1 MLYKV
6 GGGGMRNFIELVVKR
21 PVAVFMCMIAVL
33 ILGFVSLSKLAVDFM
48 PDMELPYIT
57 VSTEYENAGPEEVEK
72 SVTRVIENAVATVS
86 DINTITSTSKE
97 GESSVFIEFNWGTD
111 LAVATADI
119 REAIDSAKN
128 SLPDDAESPTVLKFS
143 TDMMPIMEIAFF
155 GTDNLGA
162 LYTLI
167 DNQILNK
174 IEQASGVARAEIRGG
189 LKTEM
194 KVDLVLN
201 RLHAYGIDIN
211 TIVSLLSSENQ
222 NLSGGE
228 TYEGVYKYTLRTMGE
243 FTTVDDIENTVVT
256 LKTNDTPIKLKDVGR
271 VYQGY
276 SDDSEIVKINGM
288 PAISVSVNKESGGNA
303 VNVSKAVQKQ
313 LANLSLPE
321 GVEYEILFN
330 NADNVNESIKGVL
343 DTAWQG
349 GLFAVIILMLYLWNI
364 KTVSVIAVSIPISI
378 IITFTLMYFIGIT
391 LNIISLSG
399 LVLGIGMMVD
409 NSIVVLENIF
419 YYRNSGYGKYSSAIN
434 GTSSVALAISAS
446 TLTTIAVFL
455 PFLFVE
461 GQTGQ
466 LFRDLCITVTVSMI
480 GSLFVALTIVPM
492 LGARLVTNK
501 KTKFLIPMENFVNKK
516 FHDKV
521 NNLYSAVLNYSI
533 KNKKKV
539 LISSMSVIFA
549 IIVLGLMIIGKEGFP
564 TSDEGQFK
572 IDVEMPVGTKSEQTQ
587 AFVTR
592 MEGDIQSVIGEDFD
606 RMQSRVKSGAEE
618 NKAEIRV
625 QLREKRD
632 GRKKSVD
639 EYIELTRNSLVSY
652 PAKINI
658 SAITTSAIGRS
669 GGTGG
674 EEINIELVGDDLDKS
689 TEIANN
695 IIAAISD
702 IEGIREPRLSRD
714 DSNPELKI
722 YVNRQIAAKMGINVN
737 TIANIIKTSFAGTT
751 ATTMTPAN
759 SDVTDIDVNVQLG
772 EPDRLKIDDISRLMI
787 PTTSGIVPISSIA
800 TVEKSYGPT
809 EIERKDS
816 TRITTI
822 KASGYNRALSEI
834 MADVQDKISKEVFIP
849 SGFNINYTGD
859 FEDMNE
865 AFLQL
870 LQALILALVLVYA
883 IMASQ
888 FESFIAPF
896 VIALAIPF
904 GFAGSL
910 IALFIGRQTLSVY
923 SGIGFI
929 VLIGIVVNNG
939 IVLIDYM
946 NQLMHEKH
954 INGDEAALES
964 GPRRLRPVLM
974 TTLTT
979 ILGLLPM
986 ALSGGSGNEMYQPLS
1001 LAILGGL
1008 LVSTAFTLVIVP
1020 TVYAAIRNKIPLKD
1034 YEKKDRESRDDFSNY
1049 DTVNVTGK

>member
-1 MLYKV
+1 
-6 GGGGMRNFIELVVKR
+6 MRNFIELVVKR

-33 ILGFVSLSKLAVDFM
+33 ILGFVSLSKLAVDFL

-57 VSTEYENAGPEEVEK
+57 VRTEYENAGPEEVEK
-72 SVTRVIENAVATVS
+72 SVTRVVENAVATVS
-86 DINTITSTSKE
+86 DINTITSTSQE

-119 REAIDSAKN
+119 REAIDGIKN
-128 SLPDDAESPTVLKFS
+128 SLPDDADSPTVFKFS
-143 TDMMPIMEIAFF
+143 TDMMPVMEIAFF

-243 FTTVDDIENTVVT
+243 FTTVEDIENTVVA
-256 LKTNDTPIKLKDVGR
+256 LKTNDTPIKLKDIGR

-288 PAISVSVNKESGGNA
+288 PAISVSVNKESGGNT

-313 LANLSLPE
+313 LANLTLPE

-330 NADNVNESIKGVL
+330 NADNVNESINGVL

-364 KTVSVIAVSIPISI
+364 KTVSIIAISIPISI
-378 IITFTLMYFIGIT
+378 IITFTLMYFMGIT

-419 YYRNSGYGKYSSAIN
+419 YYRNNGYGKYSSAIN

-501 KTKFLIPMENFVNKK
+501 KTKFLIPIENFVNKN
-516 FHDKV
+516 FHNRV
-521 NNLYSAVLNYSI
+521 NNLYSRVLHYSI
-533 KNKKKV
+533 KHKKKV
-539 LISSMSVIFA
+539 LISSLSVVLV
-549 IIVLGLMIIGKEGFP
+549 IIVLGLTFIGKEGFP

-587 AFVTR
+587 SFVTR
-592 MEGDIQSVIGEDFD
+592 MESDIQNLIGEDFD
-606 RMQSRVKSGAEE
+606 RMQSRVQSGSDE

-625 QLREKRD
+625 QLRDKSE

-639 EYIELTRNSLVSY
+639 EYIEFTRNALVSY
-652 PAKINI
+652 PAQINI
-658 SAITTSAIGRS
+658 VAITSSAINSGGRD

-674 EEINIELVGDDLDKS
+674 NEIEIELVGDDLDKA

-702 IEGIREPRLSRD
+702 IEGIREPRLTRD

-722 YVNRQIAAKMGINVN
+722 YVNREIAAKMGINVN

-772 EPDRLKIDDISRLMI
+772 EPDRLNIDDISRLMI

-834 MADVQDKISKEVFIP
+834 MTDVQEKIKQEVFIP

-859 FEDMNE
+859 FEDMND

-946 NQLMHEKH
+946 NQLMHEKR
-954 INGDEAALES
+954 ISGDEAALES

-986 ALSGGSGNEMYQPLS
+986 TLSGGSGNEMYQPLS

-1008 LVSTAFTLVIVP
+1008 LLSTAFTLVIVP

-1034 YEKKDRESRDDFSNY
+1034 YEQKDLESRDDFSNY
-1049 DTVNVTGK
+1049 DTINATGK

>member
-1 MLYKV
+1 
-6 GGGGMRNFIELVVKR
+6 MRNFIELVVKR

-33 ILGFVSLSKLAVDFM
+33 ILGFVSLSKLAVDFL

-57 VSTEYENAGPEEVEK
+57 VRTEYENAGPEEVEK
-72 SVTRVIENAVATVS
+72 SVTRVVENAVATVS
-86 DINTITSTSKE
+86 DINTITSTSQE

-119 REAIDSAKN
+119 REAIDGIKN
-128 SLPDDAESPTVLKFS
+128 SLPDDADSPTVFKFS
-143 TDMMPIMEIAFF
+143 TDMMPVMEIAFF

-243 FTTVDDIENTVVT
+243 FTAVEDIENTVVA
-256 LKTNDTPIKLKDVGR
+256 LKTNDTPIKLKDIGR

-288 PAISVSVNKESGGNA
+288 PAISVSVNKESGGNT

-313 LANLSLPE
+313 LANLTLPE

-330 NADNVNESIKGVL
+330 NADNVNESINGVL

-364 KTVSVIAVSIPISI
+364 KTVSIIAISIPISI
-378 IITFTLMYFIGIT
+378 IITFTLMYFMGIT

-419 YYRNSGYGKYSSAIN
+419 YYRNNGYGKYSSAIN

-501 KTKFLIPMENFVNKK
+501 KTKFLIPIENFVNKN
-516 FHDKV
+516 FHNRV
-521 NNLYSAVLNYSI
+521 NNLYSRVLHYSI
-533 KNKKKV
+533 KHKKKV
-539 LISSMSVIFA
+539 LISSLSVVLV
-549 IIVLGLMIIGKEGFP
+549 IIVLGLTFIGKEGFP

-587 AFVTR
+587 SFVTR
-592 MEGDIQSVIGEDFD
+592 MESDIQNLIGEDFD
-606 RMQSRVKSGAEE
+606 RMQSRVQSGSDE

-625 QLREKRD
+625 QLRDKSE

-639 EYIELTRNSLVSY
+639 EYIEFTRNALVSY
-652 PAKINI
+652 PAQINI
-658 SAITTSAIGRS
+658 AAITSSAINSGGRD

-674 EEINIELVGDDLDKS
+674 NEIEIELVGDDLDKA

-702 IEGIREPRLSRD
+702 IEGIREPRLTRD

-722 YVNRQIAAKMGINVN
+722 YVNREIAAKMGINVN

-772 EPDRLKIDDISRLMI
+772 EPDRLNIDDISRLMI

-834 MADVQDKISKEVFIP
+834 MTDVQEKIKQEVFIP

-859 FEDMNE
+859 FEDMND

-910 IALFIGRQTLSVY
+910 IALFIGRHTLSVY

-946 NQLMHEKH
+946 NQLMHEKR
-954 INGDEAALES
+954 ISGDEAALES

-1008 LVSTAFTLVIVP
+1008 LLSTAFTLVIVP

-1034 YEKKDRESRDDFSNY
+1034 YEQKDLESRDDFSNY
-1049 DTVNVTGK
+1049 DTINATGK

>member
-1 MLYKV
+1 
-6 GGGGMRNFIELVVKR
+6 MRNFIELVVKR

-33 ILGFVSLSKLAVDFM
+33 ILGFVSLSKLAVDFL

-57 VSTEYENAGPEEVEK
+57 VRTEYENAGPEEVEK
-72 SVTRVIENAVATVS
+72 SVTRVVENAVATVS
-86 DINTITSTSKE
+86 DINTITSTSQE

-119 REAIDSAKN
+119 REAIDGIKN
-128 SLPDDAESPTVLKFS
+128 SLPDDADSPTVFKFS
-143 TDMMPIMEIAFF
+143 TDMMPVMEIAFF

-243 FTTVDDIENTVVT
+243 FTTVEDIENTVVA
-256 LKTNDTPIKLKDVGR
+256 LKTNDTPIKLKDIGR

-288 PAISVSVNKESGGNA
+288 PAISVSVNKESGGNT

-313 LANLSLPE
+313 LANLTLPE

-330 NADNVNESIKGVL
+330 NADNVNESINGVL

-364 KTVSVIAVSIPISI
+364 KTVSIIAISIPISI
-378 IITFTLMYFIGIT
+378 IITFTLMYFMGIT

-419 YYRNSGYGKYSSAIN
+419 YYRNNGYGKYSSAIN

-501 KTKFLIPMENFVNKK
+501 KTKFLIPIENFVNKN
-516 FHDKV
+516 FHNRV
-521 NNLYSAVLNYSI
+521 NNLYSRVLHYSI
-533 KNKKKV
+533 KHKKKV
-539 LISSMSVIFA
+539 LISSLSVVLV
-549 IIVLGLMIIGKEGFP
+549 IIVLGLTFIGKEGFP

-587 AFVTR
+587 SFVTR
-592 MEGDIQSVIGEDFD
+592 MESDIQNLIGEDFD
-606 RMQSRVKSGAEE
+606 RMQSRVQSGSDE

-625 QLREKRD
+625 QLRDKSE

-639 EYIELTRNSLVSY
+639 EYIEFTRNALVSY
-652 PAKINI
+652 PAQINI
-658 SAITTSAIGRS
+658 AAITSSAINSGGRD

-674 EEINIELVGDDLDKS
+674 NEIEIELVGDDLDKA

-702 IEGIREPRLSRD
+702 IEGIREPRLTRD

-722 YVNRQIAAKMGINVN
+722 YVNREIAAKMGINVN

-772 EPDRLKIDDISRLMI
+772 EPDRLNIDDISRLMI

-834 MADVQDKISKEVFIP
+834 MTDVQEKIKQEVFIP

-859 FEDMNE
+859 FEDMND

-946 NQLMHEKH
+946 NQLMREKR
-954 INGDEAALES
+954 ISGDEAALES

-1008 LVSTAFTLVIVP
+1008 LLSTAFTLFIVP

-1034 YEKKDRESRDDFSNY
+1034 YEQKDLESRDDFSNY
-1049 DTVNVTGK
+1049 DTINATGK

>member
-1 MLYKV
+1 
-6 GGGGMRNFIELVVKR
+6 MRNFIELVVKR

-57 VSTEYENAGPEEVEK
+57 VKTIYENAGPEEVEK
-72 SVTRVIENAVATVS
+72 SVTRIIENAVATVS
-86 DINTITSTSKE
+86 GISTVSSTSKE
-97 GESSVFIEFNWGTD
+97 GESSVFIEFNWGID
-111 LAVATADI
+111 LAVATADV
-119 REAIDSAKN
+119 REAIDSVKN
-128 SLPDDAESPTVLKFS
+128 SLPDDAETPTVLKYS
-143 TDMMPIMEIAFF
+143 TDTTPIMEIGFF

-162 LYTLI
+162 LYTLV

-174 IEQASGVARAEIRGG
+174 IEQAPGVARAEIRGG
-189 LKTEM
+189 LKSEM
-194 KVDLVLN
+194 KVDLILN

-211 TIVSLLSSENQ
+211 SIVSLLSSENK
-222 NLSGGE
+222 NLSGGD

-243 FTTVDDIENTVVT
+243 FTTAEDIENTVVT
-256 LKTNDTPIKLKDVGR
+256 LKTNDTPIKLKDIGR

-288 PAISVSVNKESGGNA
+288 PAVSVSVNKESGGNA
-303 VNVSKAVQKQ
+303 VSVSKAVQKQ
-313 LANLSLPE
+313 LANLNLPE

-330 NADNVNESIKGVL
+330 SADNVNQSINGVFE
-343 DTAWQG
+343 TAWQG

-364 KTVSVIAVSIPISI
+364 KTVSIIAVSIPISI

-391 LNIISLSG
+391 LNVISLSG

-419 YYRNSGYGKYSSAIN
+419 YYRNNGYGKYSSAIN
-434 GTSSVALAISAS
+434 GTSTVALAISAS

-480 GSLFVALTIVPM
+480 GSLLVALTIVPM

-501 KTKFLIPMENFVNKK
+501 KMKILIPLEKFVNNK
-516 FHDKV
+516 FHDKIS
-521 NNLYSAVLNYSI
+521 NLYSNALKYSI
-533 KNKKKV
+533 QNKKKV
-539 LISSMSVIFA
+539 FISSLSAIFVIIA
-549 IIVLGLMIIGKEGFP
+549 LGLAFIGKEGFP

-572 IDVEMPVGTKSEQTQ
+572 IDIKMPVGTKSEQTQ
-587 AFVTR
+587 AFVSR
-592 MEGDIQSVIGEDFD
+592 METDIKEALGDDFN
-606 RMQSRVKSGAEE
+606 RMQSRIKSGSEE
-618 NKAEIRV
+618 NTAEIRI
-625 QLREKRD
+625 QLRDKGK
-632 GRKKSVD
+632 GRRKSVD
-639 EYIELTRNSLVSY
+639 EYIETTRNVLVSY
-652 PAKINI
+652 PAQINI
-658 SAITTSAIGRS
+658 SAITTSAISSGS
-669 GGTGG
+669 GIGGTGG
-674 EEINIELVGDDLDKS
+674 QEIEIELVGDDLDKS

-695 IIAAISD
+695 IINAISD
-702 IEGIREPRLSRD
+702 IKGIREPRLTRD

-722 YVNRQIAAKMGINVN
+722 YINREIAAKMGINVN
-737 TIANIIKTSFAGTT
+737 SIANIIKTSFAGTT

-772 EPDRLKIDDISRLMI
+772 ESDRLKIDDIARIMI
-787 PTTSGIVPISSIA
+787 PTSSGIVPISSVA
-800 TVEKSYGPT
+800 VVEKSYGPT
-809 EIERKDS
+809 EIERKDN
-816 TRITTI
+816 TRVTTI
-822 KASGYNRALSEI
+822 KASAYNRALNEI
-834 MADVQDKISKEVFIP
+834 MKDVQETIKNEVFIP
-849 SGFNINYTGD
+849 SSFNINYAGD
-859 FEDMNE
+859 FEDMKE
-865 AFLQL
+865 AFAQL
-870 LQALILALVLVYA
+870 LQAFILALILVYA

-896 VIALAIPF
+896 VIAFAIPF

-946 NQLMHEKH
+946 NQLMYEKH

-974 TTLTT
+974 TTFTT
-979 ILGLLPM
+979 ILGLIPM
-986 ALSGGSGNEMYQPLS
+986 ALSGGSGNEIYQPLS
-1001 LAILGGL
+1001 IAVLGGL
-1008 LVSTAFTLVIVP
+1008 LVSTAFTLIIVP
-1020 TVYAAIRNKIPLKD
+1020 TVYAAIRNKMPIKD
-1034 YEKKDRESRDDFSNY
+1034 YDKKDLESRNDFSNY
-1049 DTVNVTGK
+1049 DAINAPGK

>member
-1 MLYKV
+1 M
-6 GGGGMRNFIELVVKR
+6 
-21 PVAVFMCMIAVL
+21 A
-33 ILGFVSLSKLAVDFM
+33 
-48 PDMELPYIT
+48 
-57 VSTEYENAGPEEVEK
+57 
-72 SVTRVIENAVATVS
+72 
-86 DINTITSTSKE
+86 
-97 GESSVFIEFNWGTD
+97 
-111 LAVATADI
+111 
-119 REAIDSAKN
+119 
-128 SLPDDAESPTVLKFS
+128 
-143 TDMMPIMEIAFF
+143 
-155 GTDNLGA
+155 
-162 LYTLI
+162 
-167 DNQILNK
+167 
-174 IEQASGVARAEIRGG
+174 
-189 LKTEM
+189 
-194 KVDLVLN
+194 
-201 RLHAYGIDIN
+201 
-211 TIVSLLSSENQ
+211 
-222 NLSGGE
+222 
-228 TYEGVYKYTLRTMGE
+228 
-243 FTTVDDIENTVVT
+243 
-256 LKTNDTPIKLKDVGR
+256 
-271 VYQGY
+271 
-276 SDDSEIVKINGM
+276 
-288 PAISVSVNKESGGNA
+288 
-303 VNVSKAVQKQ
+303 
-313 LANLSLPE
+313 
-321 GVEYEILFN
+321 
-330 NADNVNESIKGVL
+330 
-343 DTAWQG
+343 
-349 GLFAVIILMLYLWNI
+349 
-364 KTVSVIAVSIPISI
+364 
-378 IITFTLMYFIGIT
+378 
-391 LNIISLSG
+391 
-399 LVLGIGMMVD
+399 
-409 NSIVVLENIF
+409 
-419 YYRNSGYGKYSSAIN
+419 
-434 GTSSVALAISAS
+434 
-446 TLTTIAVFL
+446 
-455 PFLFVE
+455 
-461 GQTGQ
+461 
-466 LFRDLCITVTVSMI
+466 
-480 GSLFVALTIVPM
+480 
-492 LGARLVTNK
+492 
-501 KTKFLIPMENFVNKK
+501 
-516 FHDKV
+516 
-521 NNLYSAVLNYSI
+521 
-533 KNKKKV
+533 
-539 LISSMSVIFA
+539 VIFA

>member
-1 MLYKV
+1 
-6 GGGGMRNFIELVVKR
+6 MRNFIELVVKR

-33 ILGFVSLSKLAVDFM
+33 ILGFVSLSKLAVDFL

-57 VSTEYENAGPEEVEK
+57 VRTEYENAGPEEVEK
-72 SVTRVIENAVATVS
+72 SVTRVVENAVATVS
-86 DINTITSTSKE
+86 DINTITSTSQE

-119 REAIDSAKN
+119 REAIDGIKN
-128 SLPDDAESPTVLKFS
+128 SLPDDADSPTVFKFS
-143 TDMMPIMEIAFF
+143 TDMMPVMEIAFF

-243 FTTVDDIENTVVT
+243 FTTVEDIENTVVA
-256 LKTNDTPIKLKDVGR
+256 LKTNDTPIKLKDIGR

-288 PAISVSVNKESGGNA
+288 PAISVSVNKESGGNT

-313 LANLSLPE
+313 LANLTLPE

-330 NADNVNESIKGVL
+330 NADNVNESINGVL

-364 KTVSVIAVSIPISI
+364 KTVSIIAISIPISI
-378 IITFTLMYFIGIT
+378 IITFTLMYFMGIT

-419 YYRNSGYGKYSSAIN
+419 YYRNNGYGKYSSAIN

-501 KTKFLIPMENFVNKK
+501 KTKFLIPIENFVNKN
-516 FHDKV
+516 FHNRV
-521 NNLYSAVLNYSI
+521 NNLYSRVLHYSI
-533 KNKKKV
+533 KHKKKV
-539 LISSMSVIFA
+539 LISSLSVVLV
-549 IIVLGLMIIGKEGFP
+549 IIVLGLTFIGKEGFP

-587 AFVTR
+587 SFVTR
-592 MEGDIQSVIGEDFD
+592 MESDIQNLIGEDFD
-606 RMQSRVKSGAEE
+606 RMQSRVQSGSDE

-625 QLREKRD
+625 QLRDKSE

-639 EYIELTRNSLVSY
+639 EYIEFTRNALVSY
-652 PAKINI
+652 PAQINI
-658 SAITTSAIGRS
+658 AAITSSAINSGGRD

-674 EEINIELVGDDLDKS
+674 NEIEIELVGDDLDKA

-702 IEGIREPRLSRD
+702 IEGIREPRLTRD

-722 YVNRQIAAKMGINVN
+722 YVNREIAAKMGINVN

-772 EPDRLKIDDISRLMI
+772 EPDRLNIDDISRLMI

-834 MADVQDKISKEVFIP
+834 MTDVQEKIKQEVFIP

-859 FEDMNE
+859 FEDMND

-946 NQLMHEKH
+946 NQLMHEKR
-954 INGDEAALES
+954 ISGDEAALES

-1008 LVSTAFTLVIVP
+1008 LLSTAFTLVIVP

-1034 YEKKDRESRDDFSNY
+1034 YEQKDLESRDDFSNY
-1049 DTVNVTGK
+1049 DTINATGK

>member
-1 MLYKV
+1 
-6 GGGGMRNFIELVVKR
+6 MRGFLELVVKR
-21 PVAVFMCMIAVL
+21 PVSIFMGMIAVL
-33 ILGFVSLSKLAVDFM
+33 ILGFVSLTKLPIDFL

-57 VSTEYENAGPEEVEK
+57 VSTKYENAGPEEVEK
-72 SVTRVIENAVATVS
+72 SVTRIIENAVATVS
-86 DINTITSTSKE
+86 GIKNITSTSKE
-97 GESSVFIEFNWGTD
+97 GESTVFVEFNWKTD
-111 LAVATADI
+111 LANATADI

-143 TDMMPIMEIAFF
+143 TDTMPMMEIAFF

-162 LYTLI
+162 LYNLV

-194 KVDLVLN
+194 KVDVVLN
-201 RLHAYGIDIN
+201 RLHAYGLNIN
-211 TIVSLLSSENQ
+211 EIVSLLSSENQ

-243 FTTVDDIENTVVT
+243 FNDAEDIENTVVA
-256 LKTNDTPIKLKDVGR
+256 LKINDTPIKLKEIGR

-276 SDDSEIVKINGM
+276 SDDTEIVKINGS
-288 PAISVSVNKESGGNA
+288 PAVSVSVNKESGGNA
-303 VNVSKAVQKQ
+303 VNVAKAVKN
-313 LANLSLPE
+313 NLNNLTLPE
-321 GVEYEILFN
+321 GVEYQILFN
-330 NADNVNESIKGVL
+330 NADTVNESIRGVL
-343 DTAWQG
+343 DAAWQG
-349 GLFAVIILMLYLWNI
+349 GLFAIIVLMIYLWNI
-364 KTVSVIAVSIPISI
+364 KTVSVIAISIPMSI
-378 IITFTLMYFIGIT
+378 IITFTLMYFMGIT

-419 YYRNSGYGKYSSAIN
+419 YYRNEGYGKYSSAIN
-434 GTSSVALAISAS
+434 GTSSVSLAITAS

-466 LFRDLCITVTVSMI
+466 LFKDLCITVTVSMI

-501 KTKFLIPMENFVNKK
+501 KIGALIPIEKFFNEK
-516 FHDKV
+516 FHDKIK
-521 NNLYSAVLNYSI
+521 NIYSQILDYSI

-539 LISSMSVIFA
+539 FIPSLTLSFIIIIFGLIF
-549 IIVLGLMIIGKEGFP
+549 IGKEGFP
-564 TSDEGQFK
+564 TTDEGQFK
-572 IDVEMPVGTKSEQTQ
+572 IDITMPVGTKSAQTQ
-587 AFVTR
+587 TFVSR
-592 MEGDIQSVIGEDFD
+592 MEKDIELAIDDDFS
-606 RMQSRVKSGAEE
+606 RMQSRVKSGSDE
-618 NKAEIRV
+618 NSAEIRV
-625 QLREKRD
+625 QLREKSE
-632 GRKKSVD
+632 GRKKSLN
-639 EYIELTRNSLVSY
+639 EYMEITRNILSSY
-652 PAKINI
+652 PAQINI
-658 SAITTSAIGRS
+658 SAVSTTVIG
-669 GGTGG
+669 GGAGDTGG
-674 EEINIELVGDDLDKS
+674 ESIKIELIGDDLDKS

-695 IIAAISD
+695 IINAISD

-722 YVNRQIAAKMGINVN
+722 YVNREIAAKMGINVN
-737 TIANIIKTSFAGTT
+737 TIANIVKTSFAGTT
-751 ATTMTPAN
+751 ATTMTPES
-759 SDVTDIDVNVQLG
+759 SDVTDIDVKVRLG
-772 EPDRLKIDDISRLMI
+772 ESDRLNIDDINRLMI
-787 PTTSGIVPISSIA
+787 PTSSGITPISSIA

-816 TRITTI
+816 ARITTI
-822 KASGYNRALSEI
+822 TASGYGRALNEI
-834 MADVQDKISKEVFIP
+834 IFDIQNKIKNEVFIP
-849 SGFNINYTGD
+849 SGFNINYSGD

-865 AFLQL
+865 AFGQL
-870 LQALILALVLVYA
+870 LQALILALVLVYS

-896 VIALAIPF
+896 VIAFAVPF

-910 IALFIGRQTLSVY
+910 IALFLGRQTLNVY

-946 NQLMHEKH
+946 NRLMYNKK
-954 INGDEAALES
+954 INGDNAALEA
-964 GPRRLRPVLM
+964 GERRLRPVLM

-986 ALSGGSGNEMYQPLS
+986 ALASGSGNEMYQPLS
-1001 LAILGGL
+1001 LSILGGL
-1008 LVSTAFTLVIVP
+1008 IVSTVFTLIIVP
-1020 TVYAAIRNKIPLKD
+1020 TVYASIRNKIPLTD
-1034 YEKKDRESRDDFSNY
+1034 YEKKDIESIEYFKEY
-1049 DTVNVTGK
+1049 EI

>member
-1 MLYKV
+1 
-6 GGGGMRNFIELVVKR
+6 MRNFIELVVKR

-33 ILGFVSLSKLAVDFM
+33 ILGFVSLSKLAVDFL

-57 VSTEYENAGPEEVEK
+57 VRTEYENAGPEEVEK
-72 SVTRVIENAVATVS
+72 SVTRVVENAVATVS
-86 DINTITSTSKE
+86 DINTITSTSQE

-119 REAIDSAKN
+119 REAIDGIKN
-128 SLPDDAESPTVLKFS
+128 SLPDDADSPTVFKFS
-143 TDMMPIMEIAFF
+143 TDMMPVMEIAFF

-243 FTTVDDIENTVVT
+243 FTTVEDIENTVVA
-256 LKTNDTPIKLKDVGR
+256 LKTNDTPIKLKDIGR

-288 PAISVSVNKESGGNA
+288 PAISVSVNKESGGNT

-313 LANLSLPE
+313 LANLTLPE

-330 NADNVNESIKGVL
+330 NADNVNESINGVL

-364 KTVSVIAVSIPISI
+364 KTVSIIAISIPISI
-378 IITFTLMYFIGIT
+378 IITFTLMYFMGIT

-419 YYRNSGYGKYSSAIN
+419 YYRNNGYGKYSSAIN

-501 KTKFLIPMENFVNKK
+501 KTKFLIPIENFVNKN
-516 FHDKV
+516 FHNRV
-521 NNLYSAVLNYSI
+521 NNLYSRVLHYSI
-533 KNKKKV
+533 KHKKKV
-539 LISSMSVIFA
+539 LISSLSVVLV
-549 IIVLGLMIIGKEGFP
+549 IIVLGLTFIGKEGFP

-587 AFVTR
+587 SFVTR
-592 MEGDIQSVIGEDFD
+592 MESDIQNLIGEDFD
-606 RMQSRVKSGAEE
+606 RMQSRVQSGSDE

-625 QLREKRD
+625 QLRDKSE

-639 EYIELTRNSLVSY
+639 EYIEFTRNALVSY
-652 PAKINI
+652 PAQINI
-658 SAITTSAIGRS
+658 AAITSSAINSGGRD

-674 EEINIELVGDDLDKS
+674 NEIEIELVGDDLDKA

-702 IEGIREPRLSRD
+702 IEGIREPRLTRD

-722 YVNRQIAAKMGINVN
+722 YVNREIAAKMGINVN

-751 ATTMTPAN
+751 ATTMTPSN

-772 EPDRLKIDDISRLMI
+772 EPDRLNIDDISRLMI

-834 MADVQDKISKEVFIP
+834 MTDVQEKIKQEVFIP

-859 FEDMNE
+859 FEDMND

-910 IALFIGRQTLSVY
+910 IALFIGRHTLSVY

-946 NQLMHEKH
+946 NQLMHEKR
-954 INGDEAALES
+954 ISGDEAALES

-986 ALSGGSGNEMYQPLS
+986 TLSGGSGNEMYQPLS

-1008 LVSTAFTLVIVP
+1008 LLSTAFTLVIVP

-1034 YEKKDRESRDDFSNY
+1034 YEQKDLESRDDFSNY
-1049 DTVNVTGK
+1049 DTINATGK

>member
-1 MLYKV
+1 
-6 GGGGMRNFIELVVKR
+6 MRGFLELVVKR
-21 PVAVFMCMIAVL
+21 PVSIFMGMIAVL
-33 ILGFVSLSKLAVDFM
+33 ILGFVSLTKLPIDFL

-57 VSTEYENAGPEEVEK
+57 VSTKYENAGPEEVEK
-72 SVTRVIENAVATVS
+72 SVTRIIENAVATVS
-86 DINTITSTSKE
+86 GIKNITSTSKE
-97 GESSVFIEFNWGTD
+97 GESTVFVEFNWKTD
-111 LAVATADI
+111 LANATADI

-143 TDMMPIMEIAFF
+143 TDTMPMMEIAFF

-162 LYTLI
+162 LYNLV

-194 KVDLVLN
+194 KVDVVLN
-201 RLHAYGIDIN
+201 RLHAYGLNIN
-211 TIVSLLSSENQ
+211 EIVSLLSSENQ

-243 FTTVDDIENTVVT
+243 FNDAEDIENTVVA
-256 LKTNDTPIKLKDVGR
+256 LKINDTPIKLKEIGR

-276 SDDSEIVKINGM
+276 SDDTEIVKINGS
-288 PAISVSVNKESGGNA
+288 PAVSVSVNKESGGNA
-303 VNVSKAVQKQ
+303 VNVAKAVKN
-313 LANLSLPE
+313 NLNNLTLPE
-321 GVEYEILFN
+321 GVEYQILFN
-330 NADNVNESIKGVL
+330 NADTVNESIRGVL
-343 DTAWQG
+343 DAAWQG
-349 GLFAVIILMLYLWNI
+349 GLFAIIVLMIYLWNI
-364 KTVSVIAVSIPISI
+364 KTVSVIAISIPMSI
-378 IITFTLMYFIGIT
+378 IITFTLMYFMGIT

-419 YYRNSGYGKYSSAIN
+419 YYRNEGYGKYSSAIN
-434 GTSSVALAISAS
+434 GTSSVSLAITAS

-466 LFRDLCITVTVSMI
+466 LFKDLCITVTVSMI

-501 KTKFLIPMENFVNKK
+501 KIGALIPIEKFFNEK
-516 FHDKV
+516 FHDKIK
-521 NNLYSAVLNYSI
+521 NIYAQILDYSI

-539 LISSMSVIFA
+539 FIPSLTLSFIIIIFGLIF
-549 IIVLGLMIIGKEGFP
+549 IGKEGFP
-564 TSDEGQFK
+564 TTDEGQFK
-572 IDVEMPVGTKSEQTQ
+572 IDITMPVGTKSAQTQ
-587 AFVTR
+587 TFVSR
-592 MEGDIQSVIGEDFD
+592 MEKDIELAIDDDFS
-606 RMQSRVKSGAEE
+606 RMQSRVKSGSDE
-618 NKAEIRV
+618 NSAEIRV
-625 QLREKRD
+625 QLREKSE
-632 GRKKSVD
+632 GRKKSLN
-639 EYIELTRNSLVSY
+639 EYMEITRNILSSY
-652 PAKINI
+652 PAQINI
-658 SAITTSAIGRS
+658 SAVSTTVIG
-669 GGTGG
+669 GGAGDTGG
-674 EEINIELVGDDLDKS
+674 ESIKIELIGDDLDKS

-695 IIAAISD
+695 IINAISD

-722 YVNRQIAAKMGINVN
+722 YVNREIAAKMGINVN
-737 TIANIIKTSFAGTT
+737 TIANIVKTSFAGTT
-751 ATTMTPAN
+751 ATTMTPES
-759 SDVTDIDVNVQLG
+759 SDVTDIDVKVRLG
-772 EPDRLKIDDISRLMI
+772 ESDRLNIDDINRLMI
-787 PTTSGIVPISSIA
+787 PTSSGITPISSIA

-816 TRITTI
+816 ARITTI
-822 KASGYNRALSEI
+822 TASGYGRALNEI
-834 MADVQDKISKEVFIP
+834 IFDIQNKIKNEVFIP
-849 SGFNINYTGD
+849 SGFNINYSGD

-865 AFLQL
+865 AFGQL
-870 LQALILALVLVYA
+870 LQALILALVLVYS

-896 VIALAIPF
+896 VIAFAVPF

-910 IALFIGRQTLSVY
+910 IALFLGRQTLNVY

-946 NQLMHEKH
+946 NRLMYNKK
-954 INGDEAALES
+954 INGDNAALEA
-964 GPRRLRPVLM
+964 GERRLRPVLM

-986 ALSGGSGNEMYQPLS
+986 ALASGSGNEMYQPLS
-1001 LAILGGL
+1001 LSILGGL
-1008 LVSTAFTLVIVP
+1008 IVSTVFTLIIVP
-1020 TVYAAIRNKIPLKD
+1020 TVYASIRNKIPLTD
-1034 YEKKDRESRDDFSNY
+1034 YEKKDIESIEYFKEY
-1049 DTVNVTGK
+1049 EI